1 MQEVALVGEVQVNYP
16 PGKLYPYG
24 HHEHPTLLP
33 DKEVMKAPAK
43 KII

>member
-24 HHEHPTLLP
+24 HQVHPTATP
-33 DKEVMKAPAK
+33 DNEVM
-43 KII
+43 